1 MQQTFCT
8 KLVKNIIYGPTDI
21 LTSYLNEYSEL
32 FQKIEH
38 KLYVDTVHK
47 KTSITKLKKDYQV
60 KYGINARQFNSV
72 RVSLESKTK
81 AKKEL
86 LELELSDKQDRL
98 INLDS
103 TLKKL
108 EEEKITV
115 FEKLSSLKMND
126 KRFKATQVKY
136 KKIKNRIHYTKR
148 KINAISDKLR
158 KLENDLE
165 QNIVRICFGGKE
177 LFQKQFNLKENGY
190 KNHFEWLSDWK
201 NARSNQC
208 FFLGSSDETY
218 GNQICQYDK
227 NNLLK
232 IKTAPVLEKQYGK
245 YVEIPNVYFKYGQ
258 DKLDYCKESFKG
270 ATKTGNTKTYFNSA
284 MSHRFCR
291 KEHGWY
297 LHTSVDIDD
306 AAIVTDS
313 NIGGIGVDFN
323 VNFVAITFVDRFGN
337 PLKELNLKFHMY
349 AKSSNQIDA
358 KLGDLSKE
366 ICDLSLVNK
375 VPIYIEDLC
384 FAKAKKYTDKG
395 KKYNR
400 MINSFP
406 YSKFETMLKQRA
418 LKEGIQVAK
427 INPSYTSIVGQF
439 KFMRKYGLSSHGAA
453 ACMIARKG
461 MGFGF
466 PALGKERKK
475 ALSKLKPE
483 LNMNI
488 DNYKA
493 WASLSS
499 EVKQNFTF
507 VDRIQSLYNN
517 LI

>member
-1 MQQTFCT
+1 
-8 KLVKNIIYGPTDI
+8 
-21 LTSYLNEYSEL
+21 
-32 FQKIEH
+32 
-38 KLYVDTVHK
+38 
-47 KTSITKLKKDYQV
+47 
-60 KYGINARQFNSV
+60 
-72 RVSLESKTK
+72 
-81 AKKEL
+81 
-86 LELELSDKQDRL
+86 
-98 INLDS
+98 
-103 TLKKL
+103 
-108 EEEKITV
+108 
-115 FEKLSSLKMND
+115 
-126 KRFKATQVKY
+126 
-136 KKIKNRIHYTKR
+136 
-148 KINAISDKLR
+148 
-158 KLENDLE
+158 
-165 QNIVRICFGGKE
+165 
-177 LFQKQFNLKENGY
+177 
-190 KNHFEWLSDWK
+190 
-201 NARSNQC
+201 
-208 FFLGSSDETY
+208 
-218 GNQICQYDK
+218 
-227 NNLLK
+227 
-232 IKTAPVLEKQYGK
+232 
-245 YVEIPNVYFKYGQ
+245 
-258 DKLDYCKESFKG
+258 
-270 ATKTGNTKTYFNSA
+270 
-284 MSHRFCR
+284 
-291 KEHGWY
+291 
-297 LHTSVDIDD
+297 
-306 AAIVTDS
+306 
-313 NIGGIGVDFN
+313 
-323 VNFVAITFVDRFGN
+323 
-337 PLKELNLKFHMY
+337 MY

-418 LKEGIQVAK
+418 LKVGIQVAK

-493 WASLSS
+493 WVSLSS
-499 EVKQNFTF
+499 VVKRNFTF